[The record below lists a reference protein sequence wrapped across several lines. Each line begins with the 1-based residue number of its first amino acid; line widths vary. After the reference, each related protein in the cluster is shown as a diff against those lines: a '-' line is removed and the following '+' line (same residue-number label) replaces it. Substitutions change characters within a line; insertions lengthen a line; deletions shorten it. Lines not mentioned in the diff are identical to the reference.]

1 MTNYKRAV
9 LPVIVVSAFLV
20 LAAGCTTA
28 PEESSELRTQV
39 MTAEEAAKA
48 AQSAAEAATKAAEE
62 AARSAQA
69 AASAAEKAA
78 ADASAAADKADR
90 IFRAAQ
96 RK

>member
-1 MTNYKRAV
+1 MSNYKRTV
-9 LPVIVVSAFLV
+9 LPLMVASAFLV
-20 LAAGCTTA
+20 FATGCATA

-48 AQSAAEAATKAAEE
+48 AQTAAEAAAKSAQD

-78 ADASAAADKADR
+78 ADAAAAAEKADR

>member
-1 MTNYKRAV
+1 MIKAKRAA
-9 LPVIVVSAFLV
+9 LPIAVASGFLL

-28 PEESSELRTQV
+28 QEDTNALRSQV
-39 MTAEEAAKA
+39 MTAEETAKA
-48 AQSAAEAATKAAEE
+48 AQAAAEAAAKSAQD

-78 ADASAAADKADR
+78 ADAAASADKADR